1 MPEIMIDHHGVP
13 SHEWEQPFSGYA
25 PHRFQEYWIPRT
37 FVYTLIP
44 FIESP
49 AHPLYD
55 TARRLAENMHDALNS
70 QPDIVSSNQE
80 IAARYQRYARGPQPD
95 VFPPSS
101 DEPLLVYPLSRRSE
115 STNFAV
121 RYPEV
126 TYSDIIVEVPDEVAS
141 GDMLERC
148 VRAHRKIQEAAILF
162 LQRPKGSVYKE
173 SDSKTGTVRFLWE

>member
-1 MPEIMIDHHGVP
+1 
-13 SHEWEQPFSGYA
+13 
-25 PHRFQEYWIPRT
+25 
-37 FVYTLIP
+37 VYTHIP
-44 FIESP
+44 FIDSP

-55 TARRLAENMHDALNS
+55 TAQSLAKIMDDALKS
-70 QPDIVSSNQE
+70 QPDIILSNQE
-80 IAARYQRYARGPQPD
+80 IAARYQRYAREPQPD

-101 DEPLLVYPLSRRSE
+101 GEPLLVYPLSRRSE

-121 RYPEV
+121 RYPEI
-126 TYSDIIVEVPDEVAS
+126 THSDIIVEVPDEIAS

-173 SDSKTGTVRFLWE
+173 TNPETGKVRILWK